1 MFRTP
6 ITRIGLVLCLAAST
20 AASAQTASTA
30 YTGPVAVVVSIAVPA
45 GLPRAKVEALFQQQ
59 APGFKALPGLK
70 QKYFTVT
77 DDGRRAGGIYL
88 WTDAAAARAFF
99 TDAWKAQVTA
109 AYGSPAEI
117 SWFDAPLV
125 IQGPAGMP

>member
-1 MFRTP
+1 MFRTQ
-6 ITRIGLVLCLAAST
+6 ITALGLVLGLVASSAAQ
-20 AASAQTASTA
+20 AQPASAG

-45 GLPRAKVEALFQQQ
+45 GLPRAKVESLFQQQ
-59 APGFKALPGLK
+59 ATGFKALPGLK

-77 DDGRRAGGIYL
+77 EDGRRAGGIYL

-99 TDAWKAQVTA
+99 SENWRAEVAA
-109 AYGSPAEI
+109 AYGSAAELT
-117 SWFDAPLV
+117 WFDAPLV